1 MMNLNNAY
9 IVGVLVIIWLVVERM
24 RRTCFKMREIPHD
37 YHFKMAITL
46 TNFVDYFITRGATK
60 EDIQYM
66 FKDIV
71 EKIYE
76 DKENLK

>member
-1 MMNLNNAY
+1 
-9 IVGVLVIIWLVVERM
+9 
-24 RRTCFKMREIPHD
+24 MREIPHD

>member
-1 MMNLNNAY
+1 MKK
-9 IVGVLVIIWLVVERM
+9 VSS
-24 RRTCFKMREIPHD
+24 D

-46 TNFVDYFITRGATK
+46 TNFVDYFISRGATK
-60 EDIQYM
+60 EDVQYM

-76 DKENLK
+76 DKESLK